1 MEMNNEMLFLLCNI
15 VSLSF
20 VLLLYRCLGKV
31 GLFVWIAIATVMV
44 NIEVLKCVTM
54 FGLAMTLGNVLYGST
69 FLATDILSEQYGG
82 KTARKAVL
90 IGVACSVIST
100 VIFQISL
107 MFVPNEFDFASGA
120 MKTIFSLA
128 PRICISSLLCYYLSN
143 TIDTYLYDFIRR
155 STGEKALWFR
165 NNGSTLISQAI
176 DSILFTL
183 LAFGGMMP
191 TSVLIELALSTY
203 IAKALVAILDTPFMY
218 MAKKIDKK

>member
-82 KTARKAVL
+82 KTARRAVL

-107 MFVPNEFDFASGA
+107 LFVPNEFDFASGA
-120 MKTIFSLA
+120 MKTIFALA
-128 PRICISSLLCYYLSN
+128 PRICISSLLCYYISN
-143 TIDTYLYDFIRR
+143 TIDTYLYDVIRR
-155 STGEKALWFR
+155 STGEKALWLR

-191 TSVLIELALSTY
+191 TSVLIELAISTY

>member
-107 MFVPNEFDFASGA
+107 MFVPNEYDFASGA
-120 MKTIFSLA
+120 MKTIFALA

-155 STGEKALWFR
+155 STGEKALWLR

-203 IAKALVAILDTPFMY
+203 IAKVMVAIFDTPFMY

>member
-1 MEMNNEMLFLLCNI
+1 MNNEMLFLLCNI

-82 KTARKAVL
+82 KTARRAVL

-107 MFVPNEFDFASGA
+107 LFVPNEFDFASGA
-120 MKTIFSLA
+120 MKTIFALA

-155 STGEKALWFR
+155 STGEKALWLR

-191 TSVLIELALSTY
+191 TSVLIELAISTY
-203 IAKALVAILDTPFMY
+203 IAKVLVAILDTPFMY
-218 MAKKIDKK
+218 MAKKNDKK

>member
-82 KTARKAVL
+82 KTARRAVL

-107 MFVPNEFDFASGA
+107 LFVPNEFDFASGA
-120 MKTIFSLA
+120 MKTIFALA

-155 STGEKALWFR
+155 STGEKALWLR

-191 TSVLIELALSTY
+191 TSVLIELAISTY
-203 IAKALVAILDTPFMY
+203 IAKVLVAILDTPFMY

>member
-1 MEMNNEMLFLLCNI
+1 MNNEILFLLCNI

-20 VLLLYRCLGKV
+20 VLFLYRCLGKV
-31 GLFVWIAIATVMV
+31 GLIVWVAIATVMV

-107 MFVPNEFDFASGA
+107 MFVPNEYDFASGA
-120 MKTIFSLA
+120 MKTIFALA

-155 STGEKALWFR
+155 STGEKALWLR

-203 IAKALVAILDTPFMY
+203 IAKVMVAIFDTPFMY

>member
-1 MEMNNEMLFLLCNI
+1 MEMNNEILFLLCNI

-20 VLLLYRCLGKV
+20 VLFLYRCLGKV
-31 GLFVWIAIATVMV
+31 GLIVWVAIATVMV

-107 MFVPNEFDFASGA
+107 MFVPNEYDFASGA
-120 MKTIFSLA
+120 MKTIFALA

-155 STGEKALWFR
+155 STGEKALWLR

-203 IAKALVAILDTPFMY
+203 IAKVMVAIFDTPFMY

>member
-120 MKTIFSLA
+120 MKAIFALA

-155 STGEKALWFR
+155 STGEKTLWLR

-191 TSVLIELALSTY
+191 TSVLIELAISTY
-203 IAKALVAILDTPFMY
+203 IAKVLVAILDTPFMY

>member
-54 FGLAMTLGNVLYGST
+54 FGFAMTLGNVLYGST

-82 KTARKAVL
+82 KTARRAVL

-107 MFVPNEFDFASGA
+107 LFVPNEFDFASGA
-120 MKTIFSLA
+120 MKTIFALA

-155 STGEKALWFR
+155 STREKALWLR

-191 TSVLIELALSTY
+191 TSVLIELAISTY
-203 IAKALVAILDTPFMY
+203 IAKVLVAILDTPFMY
-218 MAKKIDKK
+218 MAKKN